1 MGGVYDALVVPK
13 DAVVLQR
20 GGEIVFRINA
30 AGSVEPV
37 PIESAQGVGAWVVVS
52 GGLKAGDRVVVRGNE
67 RLFPGQQVQGE
78 PQEYPLP

>member
-30 AGSVEPV
+30 DGSVEPV
-37 PIESAQGVGAWVVVS
+37 PIESAQGVGEWVVVS
-52 GGLKAGDRVVVRGNE
+52 GPLEAGDRVVVRGNE